1 MPKEVKEAKEEV
13 ALNVDELQDGTAVV
27 DLSEEEI
34 TDASTG
40 AADDERLT
48 PPVSDEA
55 DDEDA
60 AVQAA
65 KELGSA
71 RTEGERE
78 VIRERRRQERHDK
91 RDAARAREREKDQR
105 LNELEQ
111 VVRSQAEQLGLIQNR
126 NRGTELAQ
134 LDAAI
139 KRTQD
144 AETYYKGII
153 ADAVTQQNGAVVA
166 DATARLQSVGREQEN
181 LLNVRKTFAQA
192 QTRPAASQPV
202 TAEMPDPEMLKHTVA
217 WMNEN
222 KWYNP
227 RGNDPETQLVKAL
240 DAAVFAEGFKPNSPE
255 YWAELSKRVGA
266 NLPNRAKERIMPAD
280 TSRKSEQR
288 SVVTGSGRSSAAAN
302 GGSKTTF
309 VLSSDRVKALKDAG
323 MWEDPKARSDA
334 IRRFRD
340 YDREHAAD
348 TR

>member
-1 MPKEVKEAKEEV
+1 MGTKEAIEEV
-13 ALNVDELQDGTAVV
+13 ALSVDELQDGTAVV
-27 DLSEEEI
+27 DLLEDEE
-34 TDASTG
+34 ASAG
-40 AADDERLT
+40 VVDERLT
-48 PPVSDEA
+48 PSAIGDET
-55 DDEDA
+55 DEEET

-65 KELGSA
+65 QELSSA
-71 RTEGERE
+71 RTEEERNT
-78 VIRERRRQERHDK
+78 IRARRRQERHDK
-91 RDAARAREREKDQR
+91 RDTARAREREKDQR

-111 VVRSQAEQLGLIQNR
+111 TVRSQAEQLGLIQNR

-144 AETYYKGII
+144 AENYYKGII
-153 ADAVTQQNGAVVA
+153 SDAVVQQNGVVVA
-166 DATARLQSVGREQEN
+166 DATARLQAVGREQEN

-192 QTRPAASQPV
+192 QTRPTAVQPIE
-202 TAEMPDPEMLKHTVA
+202 TQQPDPEMLKHTVA

-240 DAAVFAEGFKPNSPE
+240 DAAVFAEGFKPNSPA

-266 NLPNRAKERIMPAD
+266 NLPHRVKERSIPGD
-280 TSRKSEQR
+280 TSRKSDTR

-309 VLSSDRVKALKDAG
+309 VLSADRVKALKDAG
-323 MWEDPKARSDA
+323 MWEDPKSRSDA